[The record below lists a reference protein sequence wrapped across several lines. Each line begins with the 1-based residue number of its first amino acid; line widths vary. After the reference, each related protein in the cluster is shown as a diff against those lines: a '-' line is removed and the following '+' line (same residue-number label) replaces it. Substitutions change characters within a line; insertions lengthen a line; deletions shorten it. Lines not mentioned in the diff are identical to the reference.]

1 MKYLGVLLL
10 LFIGGC
16 ATHHN
21 VNIAPIEVAPI
32 RVTMDVNVNVHES
45 DVPVGGDAADDT
57 ADDEAETA
65 GGDDSSD
72 PAHER

>member
-1 MKYLGVLLL
+1 MRHLGVLLL
-10 LFIGGC
+10 FLIGGC

-45 DVPVGGDAADDT
+45 DVPVGGDAADDEE
-57 ADDEAETA
+57 DTA
-65 GGDDSSD
+65 GGDDSAE
-72 PAHER
+72 PADER